1 MRSIVLKKLLNGTL
15 AFSVLASGFVVPSP
29 KAYAQVVQEAEN
41 QQQTEFLSVDFSQY
55 PTLAE
60 GWEAKADKK
69 PYSGGVTSSKSL
81 KLNKDGYYLKTPVFG
96 LKEEATL
103 SFSTKG

>member
-41 QQQTEFLSVDFSQY
+41 QQQTEILSVD
-55 PTLAE
+55 L
-60 GWEAKADKK
+60 
-69 PYSGGVTSSKSL
+69 
-81 KLNKDGYYLKTPVFG
+81 
-96 LKEEATL
+96 
-103 SFSTKG
+103 